1 MPAIWS
7 IWLHKWVNGTETCWG
22 TEILASK
29 GSNTCVINIDWAK
42 KDCGKQNESH
52 LVLVYRDTLKNNGRK
67 YAKERNESL
76 PPKVG
81 ELHIKYYTT
90 LVKSFK
96 KFSLT
101 IRWRKIKGQRESRR
115 EHHHQISDILSWF
128 SQNNN
133 KVKSFTV
140 TKSKLHYT

>member
-1 MPAIWS
+1 MMRSSYEAFFIWLSAMPAIWS
-7 IWLHKWVNGTETCWG
+7 IWLCKWVNGTETCWG
-22 TEILASK
+22 PEILASK

-96 KFSLT
+96 KFSPT
-101 IRWRKIKGQRESRR
+101 IRLWRKIKGQREEKRTS
-115 EHHHQISDILSWF
+115 SS
-128 SQNNN
+128 N
-133 KVKSFTV
+133 KWHFVLVFPE
-140 TKSKLHYT
+140 